1 MKKVLLALI
10 FVAAIAGL
18 LGTRLFAADA
28 THGDLVVHFKAW
40 NEDYTDLGSWAWGDT
55 AAGKRADG
63 TDDFGAYWNYNNIV
77 VGTEVGFIAVY
88 WVGDGPNWD
97 AKLTGDVN
105 LGAEVIVADTTTHVY
120 VFQGASGAQYTLA
133 SPDHRNLL
141 VVYYDPSGS
150 YEETLG
156 LHHWGWTA
164 AGPAWASPDPI
175 LVTVGKS
182 VAGFDVKAVMMYA
195 VEDWAG
201 LLIYAGDDAT
211 KKTGDVTLAGGG
223 ADANGEVGFAYVVS
237 KGDAYTANDNVYY
250 NDYEGFAD
258 AAFSFKL
265 MSFDVDSM
273 SGTYAVDPN
282 TIIVKTSA
290 QVPSPYPTATDKDAA
305 KATIESWFTVRE
317 ITGVDTY
324 GAPLDIERVDFATSN
339 STLNAFVVIL
349 EDELDNTKNYE
360 VFFNL
365 NHPDEALAV
374 EKEVAV
380 TLSLTVPANTPV
392 DAVMSAAGAFQG
404 WTPGA
409 VGYVATRV
417 GTTSV
422 YTLTFNVSV
431 IEAYTTFEYKWTR
444 GSWDNDE
451 YISSNRQLVIPNN
464 VDTITFTDVV
474 EAWKDINPPA
484 EQYAP
489 PVRVAE
495 LNLKASLEVAMDTEA
510 PVVTFISPT
519 GIVGK
524 VAAERIIEVTWGQPF
539 NQNSFPRFRA
549 ADDRDGDLTPFV
561 YVPKGANS
569 VLNTRIEGDYTIMLR
584 VVDKWGN
591 VTEETFIFRVVKP
604 A

>member
-18 LGTRLFAADA
+18 LGTRVLAADA

-40 NEDYTDLGSWAWGDT
+40 DENYTDLGSWAWGDT

-63 TDDFGAYWNYNNIV
+63 IDDFGAYWNYNNIA

-88 WVGDGPNWD
+88 WVGEGPNWD

-105 LGAEVIVADTTTHVY
+105 LGAEVIIANQTTHVY
-120 VFQGASGAQYTLA
+120 VFQGAAGAQYTLA

-164 AGPAWASPDPI
+164 TGPAWASPDPI
-175 LVTVGKS
+175 LMTVGKS
-182 VAGFDVKAVMMYA
+182 VAGFEVKAVMMSA

-223 ADANGEVGFAYVVS
+223 AEVNGEVGFAYVVS
-237 KGDAYTANDNVYY
+237 KGDAYTAGDNVYY
-250 NDYEGFAD
+250 NDYAGFMD

-265 MSFDVDSM
+265 MTFNSDDM

-305 KATIESWFTVRE
+305 RAAIESWFTVKE
-317 ITGVDTY
+317 VTGVDTY
-324 GAPLDIERVDFATSN
+324 GPALDIERVDFASSN
-339 STLNAFVVIL
+339 TTLNAFVIIL
-349 EDELDNTKNYE
+349 SDGLDNTKEYE
-360 VFFNL
+360 VFFN
-365 NHPDEALAV
+365 NYTETLAV
-374 EKEVAV
+374 EKEITV
-380 TLSLTVPANTPV
+380 TLNITFPANTPV
-392 DAVMSAAGAFQG
+392 DAVMSAAGAFNG
-404 WTPGA
+404 WSPGS
-409 VGYVATRV
+409 VDYVATRV
-417 GTTSV
+417 GNTSI
-422 YTLTFNVSV
+422 YTLTFTVNVT
-431 IEAYTTFEYKWTR
+431 EAFTTFEYKWTR

-451 YISSNRQLVIPNN
+451 YIATNRALVIPNY
-464 VDTITFTDVV
+464 VDSITYTDVV
-474 EAWKDINPPA
+474 EAWKDIDAPA
-484 EQYAP
+484 NQYAA
-489 PVRVAE
+489 PVRTAPA
-495 LNLKASLEVAMDTEA
+495 NLEASLEVAMDTAA
-510 PVVTFISPT
+510 PEITFISPT

-524 VAAERIIEVTWGQPF
+524 AAAQRIIEVAWGSPF

-549 ADDRDGDLTPFV
+549 TDDRDGDLTPFV

-569 VLNTRIEGDYTIMLR
+569 VLNTRVEGDYTIMLR

-591 VTEETFIFRVVKP
+591 VTEETFIFRVVK
-604 A
+604 AN

>member
-10 FVAAIAGL
+10 FVAALAGL
-18 LGTRLFAADA
+18 LGTSLFAADA

-40 NEDYTDLGSWAWGDT
+40 DENYTDLGSWAWGDT

-63 TDDFGAYWNYNNIV
+63 VDDFGAYWNYNNIA

-133 SPDHRNLL
+133 SPDHANLL
-141 VVYYDPSGS
+141 VVYYDPAGT

-164 AGPAWASPDPI
+164 TGPAWASPDPI

-182 VAGFDVKAVMMYA
+182 VAGFDVKAVMMSA

-211 KKTGDVTLAGGG
+211 KKTGDVTLALGG
-223 ADANGEVGFAYVVS
+223 ADAAGEVGVAYVVS
-237 KGDAYTANDNVYY
+237 FGDAYTAGDNVFY
-250 NDYEGFAD
+250 NDYAGFAD

-265 MSFDVDSM
+265 MSFNSEDM

-290 QVPSPYPTATDKDAA
+290 QVPSPYPDAVDKDAA
-305 KATIESWFTVRE
+305 RGAIESWFEVRE
-317 ITGVDTY
+317 VTGVDTY
-324 GAPLDIERVDFATSN
+324 GSPLAIERVDFATSN
-339 STLNAFVVIL
+339 TTLNAFVIIL
-349 EDELDNTKNYE
+349 SDELDNTKEYE
-360 VFFNL
+360 VFFNNSPVL
-365 NHPDEALAV
+365 TEA
-374 EKEVAV
+374 KEITV
-380 TLSLTVPANTPV
+380 TINVTFPANTPV
-392 DAVMSAAGAFQG
+392 DAVMSAAGSFQG

-409 VGYVATRV
+409 TDFIATQV

-422 YTLTFNVSV
+422 YTLTFTVDV
-431 IEAYTTFEYKWTR
+431 TAAYTSFEYKWTR

-451 YISSNRQLVIPNN
+451 FIASNRTLLIPSF
-464 VDTITFTDVV
+464 VDSIVFEDAVL
-474 EAWKDINPPA
+474 AWKDIEAPA
-484 EQYAP
+484 NQYPAP
-489 PVRVAE
+489 DRPVAPAPLE
-495 LNLKASLEVAMDTEA
+495 ASLEVAMDTAA
-510 PVVTFISPT
+510 PEITFISPT
-519 GIVGK
+519 AIVGK
-524 VAAERIIEVTWGQPF
+524 VAAERVIEVTWGAPF

-561 YVPKGANS
+561 YVPKGAYS
-569 VLNTRIEGDYTIMLR
+569 VLDTRTEGDYTIMLR